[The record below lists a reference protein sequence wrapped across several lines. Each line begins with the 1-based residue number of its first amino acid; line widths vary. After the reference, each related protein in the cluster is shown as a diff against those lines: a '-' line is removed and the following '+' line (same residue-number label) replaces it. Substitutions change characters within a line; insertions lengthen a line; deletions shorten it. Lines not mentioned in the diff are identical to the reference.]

1 MPVWYKMIEPEE
13 DNMPTQLE
21 ELKRT
26 LARLEAKGGPDN
38 ALRQGLRS
46 QIDRLERREPHRPNP
61 MDNPGRG
68 WRET

>member
-1 MPVWYKMIEPEE
+1 
-13 DNMPTQLE
+13 MPTQLE
-21 ELKRT
+21 ELKKT

-38 ALRQGLRS
+38 AFRQGLRS
-46 QIDRLERREPHRPNP
+46 QIDRLERKEKGAPHRPNP